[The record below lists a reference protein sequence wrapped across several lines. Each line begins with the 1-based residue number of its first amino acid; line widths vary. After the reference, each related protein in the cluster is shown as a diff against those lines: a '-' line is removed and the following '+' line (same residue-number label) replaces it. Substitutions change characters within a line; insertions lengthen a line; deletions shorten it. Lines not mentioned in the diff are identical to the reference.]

1 MGKVNL
7 KAAKATAISV
17 ILFFVVYIAPAIVLQ
32 SGWYIPFAL
41 IGTIF
46 AISLGA
52 LIVAI
57 YQLFTLFVEN
67 K

>member
-7 KAAKATAISV
+7 NAAKATAISV

-32 SGWYIPFAL
+32 SGWYIPIAVM
-41 IGTIF
+41 GTIL
-46 AISLGA
+46 ALCVAA
-52 LIVAI
+52 LIVSI
-57 YQLFTLFVEN
+57 YQLFALLLEN